1 MSMNLSL
8 RGCKGSVLSRNN
20 PYLYALKKRADRFQT
35 LFMNKKYILTGMS
48 IGLAGLILSH
58 TYRPYI
64 YANHIQDFHIADTI
78 GSIVCVP
85 AAVLF
90 FYGLNDK
97 RSVKEYTH
105 YVLLTYIGY
114 ELLGL
119 FNIHIRIE
127 HHVRHATPFRASS
140 RQPAP
145 HRRQIAAT

>member
-1 MSMNLSL
+1 
-8 RGCKGSVLSRNN
+8 
-20 PYLYALKKRADRFQT
+20 
-35 LFMNKKYILTGMS
+35 MNKKYTLTSMS

-64 YANHIQDFHIADTI
+64 YANHIRDFHIADTI

-97 RSVKEYTH
+97 RSVKEYTI
-105 YVLLTYIGY
+105 YALLTYIGY

-119 FNIHIRIE
+119 FNIHG
-127 HHVRHATPFRASS
+127 TFDWYD
-140 RQPAP
+140 
-145 HRRQIAAT
+145 IAAMVLSSILFYGIFPCRTRQ